1 MNGTRCVDSDKIVLP
16 RQLYKCLPVEF
27 SVNTAYIAIYMPV
40 HMYTLYKD
48 GGSRTVY
55 RLRLC
60 ANKSSIGQSMAVLDI
75 SLRHSVS
82 VDCQQQTFYLWWH
95 AVWSNAHHFEQGGGS
110 FAAFVYMH
118 MTLMWQLFQLW
129 AELPQHRADNFW
141 NNDSLISGTHPPSF
155 LSVTKLIY
163 FFHRKLKHQKYC

>member
-16 RQLYKCLPVEF
+16 RQLYKCLPAEF

-60 ANKSSIGQSMAVLDI
+60 ANKSSIGQFVAVLDI
-75 SLRHSVS
+75 VS
-82 VDCQQQTFYLWWH
+82 ADCQQRTFYL
-95 AVWSNAHHFEQGGGS
+95 
-110 FAAFVYMH
+110 
-118 MTLMWQLFQLW
+118 
-129 AELPQHRADNFW
+129 
-141 NNDSLISGTHPPSF
+141 
-155 LSVTKLIY
+155 
-163 FFHRKLKHQKYC
+163 